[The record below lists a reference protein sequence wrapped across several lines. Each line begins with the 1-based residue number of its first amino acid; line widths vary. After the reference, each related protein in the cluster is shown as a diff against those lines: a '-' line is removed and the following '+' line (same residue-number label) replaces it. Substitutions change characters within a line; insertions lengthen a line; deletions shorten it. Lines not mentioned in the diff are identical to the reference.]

1 MNIGEFLN
9 SQALLSGLPADDATL
24 KEFLSNPE
32 LSKIAV
38 PDAISS
44 KIKSSLLTI
53 EQAKTNSDLKRHF
66 TANALD
72 PVDAKIKALIEEYQL
87 PDDVRSQFENEKN
100 SYNKLSMLAKE
111 LQAAEVKKL
120 SAKGGDKQALV
131 DEIAKLNAAIIKEQT
146 EARNLVSSTQASHEA
161 RIHELMLENYLSSQE
176 FGNGMDKDVN
186 ILTSKALLQSAIAE
200 KKAKIAMEGNKFKLV
215 NADDPLLPYNEN
227 HSPVDFDT
235 FTKRLLNE
243 KKMLKVSGGENNNN
257 NNNNQYQAP
266 TNGASRIDRPAAAKA
281 ADEAL
286 QNFLK
291 NSRS

>member
-1 MNIGEFLN
+1 MNVGEFIN
-9 SQALLSGLPADDATL
+9 SQALLSGLAADDSAL

-32 LSKIAV
+32 LSKIVV

-44 KIKSSLLTI
+44 QIKSSLLTV

-87 PDDVRSQFENEKN
+87 PDDVRSQFDAEKN
-100 SYNKLSMLAKE
+100 SYNKLAMLAKE
-111 LQAAEVKKL
+111 LQAAEIKKL

-131 DEIAKLNAAIIKEQT
+131 DEIAKLNAAILKEQT
-146 EARNLVSSTQASHEA
+146 EAKNLISKAQSEHEA
-161 RIHELMLENYLSSQE
+161 RIYDLMLDNYLASQE
-176 FGNGMDKDVN
+176 YGNGMDKDVN
-186 ILTSKALLQSAIAE
+186 VITSKALLQSAIAE

-215 NADDPLLPYNEN
+215 NSEDPLLPYNEN

-243 KKMLKVSGGENNNN
+243 KKMLKVSGGDGNNNN
-257 NNNNQYQAP
+257 NRNQYQAP
-266 TNGASRIDRPAAAKA
+266 NNGATKIERPAAAMA

-286 QNFLK
+286 QNFMK
-291 NSRS
+291 NSR

>member
-1 MNIGEFLN
+1 MNVGEFIN
-9 SQALLSGLPADDATL
+9 SQALLSGLAADDAAL

-32 LSKIAV
+32 LSKIVV

-44 KIKSSLLTI
+44 QIKSSLLTV

-87 PDDVRSQFENEKN
+87 PDDVRSQFDAEKN
-100 SYNKLSMLAKE
+100 SYNKLAMLAKE
-111 LQAAEVKKL
+111 LQAAEIKKL

-131 DEIAKLNAAIIKEQT
+131 DEIAKLNAAILKEQT
-146 EARNLVSSTQASHEA
+146 EAKNLISKAQSEHEA
-161 RIHELMLENYLSSQE
+161 RIYDLMLDNYLASQE
-176 FGNGMDKDVN
+176 YGNGMDKDVN
-186 ILTSKALLQSAIAE
+186 VITSKALLQSAIAE

-215 NADDPLLPYNEN
+215 NSEDPLLPYNEN

-243 KKMLKVSGGENNNN
+243 KKMLKVSGGDGNNNN
-257 NNNNQYQAP
+257 NRNQYQAP
-266 TNGASRIDRPAAAKA
+266 NNGATRIERPAAAMA

-286 QNFLK
+286 QNFMK
-291 NSRS
+291 NSR